1 MQCLS
6 ATPRGVDSVPAV
18 PGFGT
23 STGRRQQVGGWEH
36 GHFAGINGG
45 DRIFGTPMDRD
56 LDDQS
61 DLIKGLDGKDF
72 LNGLLGDNLIFGGD
86 GNDTVRAISNQT
98 ESSGC

>member
-1 MQCLS
+1 
-6 ATPRGVDSVPAV
+6 
-18 PGFGT
+18 
-23 STGRRQQVGGWEH
+23 
-36 GHFAGINGG
+36 
-45 DRIFGTPMDRD
+45 MDRD

-98 ESSGC
+98 ESSGG